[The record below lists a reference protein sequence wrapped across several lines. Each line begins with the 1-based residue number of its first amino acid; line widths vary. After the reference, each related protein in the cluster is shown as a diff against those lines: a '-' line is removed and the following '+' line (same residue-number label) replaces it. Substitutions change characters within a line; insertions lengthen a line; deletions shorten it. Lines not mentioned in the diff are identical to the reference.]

1 MHVKHRVLQ
10 YLGGAL
16 PIVMANNGEQKLKQA
31 KNPIALEQ
39 NKRDR
44 QSRYAA
50 LRAVSVLLKAPSVGL
65 RLGMLALSVSALLS
79 GASQPAWA
87 QDTSGRQVKDFKHRK
102 RLIVPASEN
111 LRRID
116 YQALPGRD
124 SLMLPNYVPKF
135 PPDGAGGGNPRYTS
149 GSNGYQN
156 SGSDP
161 YASGLPGSGV
171 NSDAMY
177 NDGGLSATA
186 ESLSSGSQSGR
197 KPINKISRAGIAPPP
212 PPIKSS
218 LLPHS
223 LTKELPAKT
232 SAATHTAATAL
243 SPQKVA
249 QVKAQAETLVKKGK
263 SAEAQTLLSGY
274 LKSNP
279 HEKTLAT
286 ELSKISLQRAQSQA
300 KAGNHEAA
308 TQQAR
313 LAITH
318 GEHAPEIV
326 LAAHSTLNSSLQKI
340 GVKANAPEDRFDLG
354 TKLMGQARY
363 EEAVIEYSAAAKL
376 KPTVEANLG
385 AGGAA
390 MKGGNNLQAKKYF
403 QDALELNPNS
413 EPALRELGI
422 VRYHLK
428 DYAGANADLT
438 RALVLNSADKEAAST
453 LLELWHHQVASR
465 PTDANSHLGL
475 ARAYQVAGDLPAAQ
489 NEYKTVVKI
498 HPEHPNLPAARQ
510 SFKLAY
516 AKQEAGKAYDLAH
529 TLESQG
535 SLLSAY
541 QKASDAVGLYPSE
554 ARYQS
559 YCAQLAAKL
568 QASVTNN
575 GQTNV
580 QPNLNSGMASAAFS
594 GAAAGLAAMPN
605 GTEVTA
611 TAGQQSTLVP
621 GNTPEAP
628 PILIPTAQAM
638 GLAPAGVPA
647 ISTAPF
653 AHENMYQPIST
664 DRQVA
669 SMSNFL
675 VSLRNF
681 TMQQQNQI
689 RDAQDT
695 SIWNTGTARKPATLA
710 GLGADADST
719 IAGSSVGSGSTSGL
733 PAITPSV
740 QSSAQSSSV
749 ADVLKNAAL
758 ALANTNSS
766 SSATSLSPSIDSSV
780 STSTSSAAN
789 SAPSSSPNS
798 STATSEAP
806 APPSTYAS
814 WAMQAQDAY
823 KTSGIGSLASMT
835 ASSAPALFAG
845 KLKTINKQDLV
856 TAAQKAA
863 NKFAAKPATVS
874 TAAKPV
880 TATSTSTSAQV
891 AQNYSAAPM
900 PSPVPLEAP
909 PAYAA
914 APTMTN
920 GYQQA
925 LPAQY
930 DQISQINSLQTNNQQ
945 LQAQLAQANSQLQQL
960 QSKTASAQSM
970 PSPMMSNNSMIPDQA
985 AAPQALAQQ
994 TGSVRLLLQG
1004 VKAAKD
1010 DVQLKVLLLNET
1022 GKEIKLP
1029 SNLKASVRSAN
1040 QGERQGKA
1048 SFAGKAVSAGASVTG
1063 TIKIAGSSL
1072 DPTADVFI
1080 PASSLAVVGLGDLH
1094 LSVPISQR

>member
-1 MHVKHRVLQ
+1 
-10 YLGGAL
+10 
-16 PIVMANNGEQKLKQA
+16 MANKHGEQKLKQA
-31 KNPIALEQ
+31 KTQMASLISAQ
-39 NKRDR
+39 TI
-44 QSRYAA
+44 
-50 LRAVSVLLKAPSVGL
+50 GL
-65 RLGMLALSVSALLS
+65 GLLALSFTALSFSSSA
-79 GASQPAWA
+79 QPAWA
-87 QDTSGRQVKDFKHRK
+87 QDASGRQVKDFKHRK

-135 PPDGAGGGNPRYTS
+135 PPAGAGGGNPRYTNNN
-149 GSNGYQN
+149 NGYQN

-161 YASGLPGSGV
+161 YASGLPAA
-171 NSDAMY
+171 NTNADAMY

-186 ESLSSGSQSGR
+186 ESLGSNSQIGR
-197 KPINKISRAGIAPPP
+197 KPIGKVSRAGIAPPP

-218 LLPHS
+218 LLPNS

-232 SAATHTAATAL
+232 SAAGHTVATAL

-249 QVKAQAETLVKKGK
+249 QVKAQAEALVKKGK
-263 SAEAQTLLSGY
+263 PAEAQSLLGGY

-279 HEKTLAT
+279 NEKTLAI

-326 LAAHSTLNSSLQKI
+326 QAAHGTLNSSLQKI

-363 EEAVIEYSAAAKL
+363 DEAVIEYSAAAKL
-376 KPTVEANLG
+376 KPSVEAYLG

-390 MKGGNNLQAKKYF
+390 MKSGKQLQAKKYF

-413 EPALRELGI
+413 QPALRELGI
-422 VRYHLK
+422 ARYHLK

-438 RALVLNSADKEAAST
+438 RALVLNSSDREAAST

-498 HPEHPNLPAARQ
+498 DPEHPNLSAARQ

-554 ARYQS
+554 TRYQS
-559 YCAQLAAKL
+559 YAAQLAAKL
-568 QASVTNN
+568 QASVQNS
-575 GQTNV
+575 G
-580 QPNLNSGMASAAFS
+580 QPNFNAGMANVGMANVGMANAALN

-605 GTEVTA
+605 GTANFAGFTGA
-611 TAGQQSTLVP
+611 TGQPSTLTP

-628 PILIPTAQAM
+628 PNLIPTAQAM
-638 GLAPAGVPA
+638 GLAPAAVPA

-664 DRQVA
+664 DRQVS

-675 VSLRNF
+675 VSMRNF

-689 RDAQDT
+689 RDAEDN
-695 SIWNTGTARKPATLA
+695 SIWTKGTTRKPSALP
-710 GLGADADST
+710 GIGGDADAALDT
-719 IAGSSVGSGSTSGL
+719 AIGSSVPSGL
-733 PAITPSV
+733 PATTSSV
-740 QSSAQSSSV
+740 QASAQSSSV
-749 ADVLKNAAL
+749 ADVLRNAAM
-758 ALANTNSS
+758 ALANTNSGS
-766 SSATSLSPSIDSSV
+766 ALPTVATNATTSSATSATASP
-780 STSTSSAAN
+780 TT
-789 SAPSSSPNS
+789 
-798 STATSEAP
+798 TATTAP
-806 APPSTYAS
+806 ATAAPPSTYAS

-823 KTSGIGSLASMT
+823 KTSGMGSLATMT
-835 ASSAPALFAG
+835 ATSAPALFAG
-845 KLKTINKQDLV
+845 KLKTINKQDLI

-863 NKFAAKPATVS
+863 TKFTAKPAAVKDK
-874 TAAKPV
+874 AAAQPV
-880 TATSTSTSAQV
+880 AATSTSAQM

-909 PAYAA
+909 PQSQAA
-914 APTMTN
+914 NYMPA

-925 LPAQY
+925 APPQY
-930 DQISQINSLQTNNQQ
+930 DQISQINSLQTSNQQ
-945 LQAQLAQANSQLQQL
+945 LQAQLSQANSYIQQL
-960 QSKTASAQSM
+960 QGKNAPAAVEGNLNNSSDYNNPGNQMANNQ
-970 PSPMMSNNSMIPDQA
+970 MSNNFAPAQALPPQQMPGQQIPGQQMIQSQQM
-985 AAPQALAQQ
+985 PQAS
-994 TGSVRLLLQG
+994 GSVRLLLQG

-1010 DVQLKVLLLNET
+1010 DIQLKVLLRNET

-1029 SNLKASVRSAN
+1029 SNIKASVRSAS

-1048 SFAGKAVSAGASVTG
+1048 SFAGKTVSPGASVTG
-1063 TIKIAGSSL
+1063 TIKIAGSNL

-1080 PASSLAVVGLGDLH
+1080 PASSLAIVGVGDLH
-1094 LSVPISQR
+1094 LTVPISQR

>member
-1 MHVKHRVLQ
+1 
-10 YLGGAL
+10 
-16 PIVMANNGEQKLKQA
+16 MANKHGEQKLKQA
-31 KNPIALEQ
+31 KNQTAFFISTQTL
-39 NKRDR
+39 
-44 QSRYAA
+44 
-50 LRAVSVLLKAPSVGL
+50 GL
-65 RLGMLALSVSALLS
+65 GLLALSFSAIGFS
-79 GASQPAWA
+79 SSAQPAWA
-87 QDTSGRQVKDFKHRK
+87 QDASGRQVKDFKHRK

-135 PPDGAGGGNPRYTS
+135 PPAGAGGGNPRYTRD
-149 GSNGYQN
+149 SNGYQN
-156 SGSDP
+156 AGSDP
-161 YASGLPGSGV
+161 YASGLPQA
-171 NSDAMY
+171 NSNQDAMY

-186 ESLSSGSQSGR
+186 ESLGNPSQSGR
-197 KPINKISRAGIAPPP
+197 KPIGKVSRAGIAPPP

-218 LLPHS
+218 LLPNS

-232 SAATHTAATAL
+232 STAAHTTAAAL

-249 QVKAQAETLVKKGK
+249 QIKAQAEALVKKGK
-263 SAEAQTLLSGY
+263 AAEAQTLIGGY

-308 TQQAR
+308 TEQAR

-326 LAAHSTLNSSLQKI
+326 QAAHGTLNSSLQKI

-363 EEAVIEYSAAAKL
+363 DEAIIEYSAVAKL
-376 KPTVEANLG
+376 KPSVEAYLG

-390 MKGGNNLQAKKYF
+390 MKGGHQLQAKKYF
-403 QDALELNPNS
+403 QEALELNPNS

-422 VRYHLK
+422 ARYHLK
-428 DYAGANADLT
+428 DYAGASADLT
-438 RALVLNSADKEAAST
+438 RALVINSGDKEAAST

-554 ARYQS
+554 TRYQS
-559 YCAQLAAKL
+559 YAAQLAAKL

-575 GQTNV
+575 GQNNG
-580 QPNLNSGMASAAFS
+580 QPNINSGVASAAFT
-594 GAAAGLAAMPN
+594 GAAAGLTAMPN
-605 GTEVTA
+605 AA
-611 TAGQQSTLVP
+611 TDLTSAMGQQSPLTPLSTLVP

-628 PILIPTAQAM
+628 PNLIPTAQAM
-638 GLAPAGVPA
+638 GLAPAAVPA

-664 DRQVA
+664 DRQVS

-689 RDAQDT
+689 SDAEDN
-695 SIWNTGTARKPATLA
+695 SIWTLGTTKKKSILPGLA
-710 GLGADADST
+710 GGADST
-719 IAGSSVGSGSTSGL
+719 ADTALGSSSVPSGL
-733 PAITPSV
+733 PAAAPSASV
-740 QSSAQSSSV
+740 SSASQPNSM
-749 ADVLKNAAL
+749 ADVLRNAAK
-758 ALANTNSS
+758 ALANTNSTASNVAS
-766 SSATSLSPSIDSSV
+766 SAASSTTSTTTNSASATSTAEP
-780 STSTSSAAN
+780 TAA
-789 SAPSSSPNS
+789 
-798 STATSEAP
+798 
-806 APPSTYAS
+806 APPNTYAS

-863 NKFAAKPATVS
+863 SKFAAKPVAVKAAT
-874 TAAKPV
+874 AKPV
-880 TATSTSTSAQV
+880 TATSTSAQMAPSTTTSSYTTAPSYAAAQS
-891 AQNYSAAPM
+891 YSAAPM

-909 PAYAA
+909 PQSQA
-914 APTMTN
+914 APYTQG

-925 LPAQY
+925 APPQY

-945 LQAQLAQANSQLQQL
+945 LQAQLSQANSYIKQLQGRN
-960 QSKTASAQSM
+960 APEQSM
-970 PSPMMSNNSMIPDQA
+970 PPQMMPGQPQMPGQSMTQTQPMMPPS
-985 AAPQALAQQ
+985 
-994 TGSVRLLLQG
+994 GSVRLLLQG

-1010 DVQLKVLLLNET
+1010 DVQLKVLLRNET
-1022 GKEIKLP
+1022 GQEIKLP
-1029 SNLKASVRSAN
+1029 SNLKASVRSAS

-1048 SFAGKAVSAGASVTG
+1048 SFAGKTVSPGASVTG
-1063 TIKIAGSSL
+1063 TIKIAGSNL

-1080 PASSLAVVGLGDLH
+1080 PASSLAIVGMGDLH
-1094 LSVPISQR
+1094 LTVPISQR

>member
-1 MHVKHRVLQ
+1 MSSGR
-10 YLGGAL
+10 YYNYGAAL
-16 PIVMANNGEQKLKQA
+16 PTDRLIDMATNPPAEVANKHGEQKLKHA
-31 KNPIALEQ
+31 KNQMTSLIS
-39 NKRDR
+39 R
-44 QSRYAA
+44 QTI
-50 LRAVSVLLKAPSVGL
+50 GL
-65 RLGMLALSVSALLS
+65 GLLALSFSAIS
-79 GASQPAWA
+79 FSISAQPAWA
-87 QDTSGRQVKDFKHRK
+87 QDASGRQVKDFKHRK
-102 RLIVPASEN
+102 RLIVPPSEN
-111 LRRID
+111 VRRID

-135 PPDGAGGGNPRYTS
+135 PPAGAGGGSPRYTHDNS
-149 GSNGYQN
+149 GYQT

-161 YASGLPGSGV
+161 YASGLPPA
-171 NSDAMY
+171 NSNQDAMY

-186 ESLSSGSQSGR
+186 ESLGSPSQSGR
-197 KPINKISRAGIAPPP
+197 KPIGKVSRAGIAPPP

-218 LLPHS
+218 LLPNS
-223 LTKELPAKT
+223 LTKELPVKT
-232 SAATHTAATAL
+232 APAAHTTAAAL

-249 QVKAQAETLVKKGK
+249 QIKAQAEALVKKGK
-263 SAEAQTLLSGY
+263 PAEAQTLLSGY
-274 LKSNP
+274 LKSSP

-308 TQQAR
+308 TEQAR

-326 LAAHSTLNSSLQKI
+326 QAAHGTLNSSLQKI

-363 EEAVIEYSAAAKL
+363 DEAIIEYSAAAKL
-376 KPTVEANLG
+376 KPSVEAYLG

-390 MKGGNNLQAKKYF
+390 MKGGHQLQAKKYF
-403 QDALELNPNS
+403 QEALELNPNS

-422 VRYHLK
+422 ARYHLK
-428 DYAGANADLT
+428 DYAGASADLT
-438 RALVLNSADKEAAST
+438 RALVINSGDKEAAST

-541 QKASDAVGLYPSE
+541 QKASDAVGLYPSDS
-554 ARYQS
+554 RYQS
-559 YCAQLAAKL
+559 YAAQLAAKL
-568 QASVTNN
+568 QASVQNTGQNSGQNN
-575 GQTNV
+575 GQ
-580 QPNLNSGMASAAFS
+580 PNINSGMASAAQ
-594 GAAAGLAAMPN
+594 P
-605 GTEVTA
+605 
-611 TAGQQSTLVP
+611 QSTLIP

-628 PILIPTAQAM
+628 PNLIPTAQAM
-638 GLAPAGVPA
+638 GLAPAAVPA

-664 DRQVA
+664 DRQVS

-675 VSLRNF
+675 VSMRNF

-689 RDAQDT
+689 RDAEDN
-695 SIWNTGTARKPATLA
+695 SIWTKGTTRKVAALP
-710 GLGADADST
+710 GLGGDADAALDPAIT
-719 IAGSSVGSGSTSGL
+719 SSSAPSGL
-733 PAITPSV
+733 PAAA
-740 QSSAQSSSV
+740 SSAQSSSV
-749 ADVLKNAAL
+749 ADILRNAAM
-758 ALANTNSS
+758 ALANTNSGAAVPS
-766 SSATSLSPSIDSSV
+766 AAAAVTTSSTASPTTSSAISSAISSATSATA
-780 STSTSSAAN
+780 STAAAPSAAT
-789 SAPSSSPNS
+789 P
-798 STATSEAP
+798 TEA
-806 APPSTYAS
+806 APPSSYAS

-823 KTSGIGSLASMT
+823 KTSGIGSVASMT
-835 ASSAPALFAG
+835 ASAAPALLAG
-845 KLKTINKQDLV
+845 KLKTINKQDLI

-863 NKFAAKPATVS
+863 SKFAAKPVAG
-874 TAAKPV
+874 K
-880 TATSTSTSAQV
+880 TATAKTVAATSTSAQM

-900 PSPVPLEAP
+900 PSPVPIEAP
-909 PAYAA
+909 LQSQTAAY
-914 APTMTN
+914 MQG

-925 LPAQY
+925 VPPQY

-945 LQAQLAQANSQLQQL
+945 LQAQLSQANSYIQQL
-960 QSKTASAQSM
+960 QSRNAPAAAESNLNSSQNYNNSGNNQMASNFAPAPAMPPQMMPGQQIAQSQQ
-970 PSPMMSNNSMIPDQA
+970 PS
-985 AAPQALAQQ
+985 
-994 TGSVRLLLQG
+994 GSVRLLLQG

-1010 DVQLKVLLLNET
+1010 DIQLKVLLRNES
-1022 GKEIKLP
+1022 GQEIKLP
-1029 SNLKASVRSAN
+1029 SNLKASVRSAS

-1048 SFAGKAVSAGASVTG
+1048 SFASKTVSPGASVTG
-1063 TIKIAGSSL
+1063 TIKIAGSNL

-1080 PASSLAVVGLGDLH
+1080 PASSLAIVGMGDLH
-1094 LSVPISQR
+1094 LTVPISQR

>member
-1 MHVKHRVLQ
+1 MVAGL
-10 YLGGAL
+10 
-16 PIVMANNGEQKLKQA
+16 I
-31 KNPIALEQ
+31 
-39 NKRDR
+39 
-44 QSRYAA
+44 
-50 LRAVSVLLKAPSVGL
+50 KAPNLGL
-65 RLGMLALSVSALLS
+65 SLGVLALSVSVSALFS
-79 GASQPAWA
+79 GSSQPAWA

-135 PPDGAGGGNPRYTS
+135 PPTGAGGGNPRYTS
-149 GSNGYQN
+149 GNNGYQN

-161 YASGLPGSGV
+161 YASGLPVGSA

-186 ESLSSGSQSGR
+186 ESLGSNNQSGHR
-197 KPINKISRAGIAPPP
+197 PMSKISRAGIAPPP
-212 PPIKSS
+212 PPVKSS

-223 LTKELPAKT
+223 LTKELPTKT

-249 QVKAQAETLVKKGK
+249 QVKAQAEALVKKGK

-274 LKSNP
+274 LKSDP
-279 HEKTLAT
+279 HERTLAT

-326 LAAHSTLNSSLQKI
+326 QAAHSTLNSSLQKI

-413 EPALRELGI
+413 QPALRELGI
-422 VRYHLK
+422 ARYHLK

-438 RALVLNSADKEAAST
+438 RALVLNSSDKEAAST

-554 ARYQS
+554 VRYQS
-559 YCAQLAAKL
+559 YAAQLAAKL
-568 QASVTNN
+568 QASVQNS
-575 GQTNV
+575 GQANFNSGTA
-580 QPNLNSGMASAAFS
+580 NSGMPNAAFS
-594 GAAAGLAAMPN
+594 GAASGLAATPN
-605 GTEVTA
+605 GAAEFTGVTGA
-611 TAGQQSTLVP
+611 AGQPSTLTP

-628 PILIPTAQAM
+628 PNLIPTAQAM
-638 GLAPAGVPA
+638 GLAPAAVPA

-664 DRQVA
+664 DRQVS

-675 VSLRNF
+675 VSMRNF

-689 RDAQDT
+689 RDAEDN
-695 SIWNTGTARKPATLA
+695 SIWTKGTTRKSSALP
-710 GLGADADST
+710 GIGGDADAALDT
-719 IAGSSVGSGSTSGL
+719 AIGSSVPSGL
-733 PAITPSV
+733 PATTSSV
-740 QSSAQSSSV
+740 QASAQSSSV
-749 ADVLKNAAL
+749 ADVLKNAAM
-758 ALANTNSS
+758 ALANTNSGS
-766 SSATSLSPSIDSSV
+766 SMPIAATSSATNA
-780 STSTSSAAN
+780 TT
-789 SAPSSSPNS
+789 SAPSP
-798 STATSEAP
+798 STAASAEAP
-806 APPSTYAS
+806 APSSTYAS
-814 WAMQAQDAY
+814 WAMQAQDTY
-823 KTSGIGSLASMT
+823 KTSGLGSLASMT

-845 KLKTINKQDLV
+845 KLKTINKQDLI

-863 NKFAAKPATVS
+863 NKFAAKPAVAS

-891 AQNYSAAPM
+891 AQTHSAAPM

-909 PAYAA
+909 PQYPA
-914 APTMTN
+914 APSMTN

-925 LPAQY
+925 LPPQY

-945 LQAQLAQANSQLQQL
+945 LQAQLAQANSYIQQL
-960 QSKTASAQSM
+960 QSRNAQPVAESSLNS
-970 PSPMMSNNSMIPDQA
+970 SPYSNLGNNSSDNQMANNFAPAQA
-985 AAPQALAQQ
+985 MPPQMMPNQQ
-994 TGSVRLLLQG
+994 TMQSQQVSGSVRLLLQG

-1010 DVQLKVLLLNET
+1010 DVQLKVLLRNET
-1022 GKEIKLP
+1022 GQEIKLP
-1029 SNLKASVRSAN
+1029 NNIKASVRSAS
-1040 QGERQGKA
+1040 QGEKQGKA
-1048 SFAGKAVSAGASVTG
+1048 SFAGKTVSPGASVTG
-1063 TIKIAGSSL
+1063 TIRIAGSNL

-1080 PASSLAVVGLGDLH
+1080 PASSLAIVGMGDLH
-1094 LSVPISQR
+1094 LTVPISQR

>member
-1 MHVKHRVLQ
+1 M
-10 YLGGAL
+10 
-16 PIVMANNGEQKLKQA
+16 KQA
-31 KNPIALEQ
+31 KKQIAREQ

-44 QSRYAA
+44 QPSYEA
-50 LRAVSVLLKAPSVGL
+50 LRAVACLIKAQSVGL
-65 RLGMLALSVSALLS
+65 SLGMLALSVSALVS
-79 GASQPAWA
+79 GSSQPALA
-87 QDTSGRQVKDFKHRK
+87 QDANGRQVKDFKHRK

-124 SLMLPNYVPKF
+124 SLMLPNYVPQF
-135 PPDGAGGGNPRYTS
+135 PPAGAGGGNPRYTS
-149 GSNGYQN
+149 GNNGYQN
-156 SGSDP
+156 SGSTP
-161 YASGLPGSGV
+161 YASGQPGSGA

-186 ESLSSGSQSGR
+186 ESLGSSSQGGR
-197 KPINKISRAGIAPPP
+197 KPINKISRAGISPPP

-232 SAATHTAATAL
+232 SAATHAAASAL

-263 SAEAQTLLSGY
+263 SADAQSLLIGY

-318 GEHAPEIV
+318 GEHAPEIMQ
-326 LAAHSTLNSSLQKI
+326 AAHSTLNSSLQKI

-438 RALVLNSADKEAAST
+438 RALVLNSADTEAAST

-554 ARYQS
+554 TKYQS
-559 YCAQLAAKL
+559 YCAQLATKL
-568 QASVTNN
+568 QASVANN
-575 GQTNV
+575 GQNSV
-580 QPNLNSGMASAAFS
+580 QPNQISGMANAAFS

-605 GTEVTA
+605 GADVTA

-695 SIWNTGTARKPATLA
+695 SIWNTGTARKPATLP
-710 GLGADADST
+710 GLGADADSA
-719 IAGSSVGSGSTSGL
+719 IASSSIPSGVPSGIPSGL
-733 PAITPSV
+733 PATTTPA
-740 QSSAQSSSV
+740 QASAQSSSV

-766 SSATSLSPSIDSSV
+766 SSVPSLSSSVDSSV
-780 STSTSSAAN
+780 STSTTASSTTSSA
-789 SAPSSSPNS
+789 SSSSANS

-909 PAYAA
+909 PQYAA
-914 APTMTN
+914 AAPMTN

-960 QSKTASAQSM
+960 QSRSATAQSLPPQMM
-970 PSPMMSNNSMIPDQA
+970 PNNSQMPDQA
-985 AAPQALAQQ
+985 TVPQGMAQQ

-1029 SNLKASVRSAN
+1029 GNLKASVRSAN

-1048 SFAGKAVSAGASVTG
+1048 SFAGKTVGAGASLSG
-1063 TIKIAGSSL
+1063 TIKIAGSNL

-1094 LSVPISQR
+1094 LTVPISQR